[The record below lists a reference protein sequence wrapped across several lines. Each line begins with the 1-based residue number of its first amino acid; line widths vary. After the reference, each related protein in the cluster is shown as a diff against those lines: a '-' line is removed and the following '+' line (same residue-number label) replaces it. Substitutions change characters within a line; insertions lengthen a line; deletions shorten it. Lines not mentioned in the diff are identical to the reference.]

1 MVLLGLLQKS
11 KVIFNKEVLAMTDKL
26 NELEEAEV
34 NVYDWGS
41 TCGDLKVH
49 CMYDCFGTNDAWLS
63 TDS

>member
-1 MVLLGLLQKS
+1 
-11 KVIFNKEVLAMTDKL
+11 MTDKL